1 MAADPNDRL
10 ISVDASTLKFQY
22 IVLTVTVIVIVVI
35 GILAWIPGT
44 LDRFIDP
51 ESWWFKTFPVLGVIV
66 GLLGRVSLGTMCTVY
81 LTPNGLRLTRGG
93 TEILVPMT
101 LVKQVDWAPTD
112 SDNAADSTRA
122 ITIWFRERTPF
133 GTSIVFVA
141 PTQGDVGAR
150 DLVDELRRRA
160 GFLPSGQAWS

>member
-22 IVLTVTVIVIVVI
+22 IVLTVTVSVIVVI

-51 ESWWFKTFPVLGVIV
+51 ESWWFKTFPMLGVIV
-66 GLLGRVSLGTMCTVY
+66 GLLGRVSLGTMCTVH
-81 LTPNGLRLTRGG
+81 LTPYGLRFTRGG

-101 LVKQVDWAPTD
+101 LVKQVDWVRPD
-112 SDNAADSTRA
+112 SDDTADGTRT

-133 GTSIVFVA
+133 GTSIQFLA
-141 PTQGDVGAR
+141 PTQGDVSPR

-160 GFLPSGQAWS
+160 GFLPSGQSWS

>member
-10 ISVDASTLKFQY
+10 VSVDASTMKFQY
-22 IVLTVTVIVIVVI
+22 VVLTVTVIVIVAI

-66 GLLGRVSLGTMCTVY
+66 GLLGRVSLRTMCTVY
-81 LTPNGLRLTRGG
+81 LTPHGLRLKRGR

-101 LVKQVDWAPTD
+101 QVKQVDWEPPD
-112 SDNAADSTRA
+112 SDAAANSTRA
-122 ITIWFRERTPF
+122 ITIWFRAGTPF
-133 GTSIVFVA
+133 GTSIVFLA
-141 PTQGDVGAR
+141 PNQGDVGPR

-160 GFLPSGQAWS
+160 GFLPAGQSWS

>member
-10 ISVDASTLKFQY
+10 VSVDASTLRLQY
-22 IVLTVTVIVIVVI
+22 VGLIVTVIVFVAI

-44 LDRFIDP
+44 LDRLIDP
-51 ESWWFKTFPVLGVIV
+51 QPWWFKTFPLLGVIV
-66 GLLGRVSLGTMCTVY
+66 GLLAWVNLGTMCTVY
-81 LTPNGLRLTRGG
+81 LTPYGLRLTRGG

-101 LVKQVDWAPTD
+101 QVKQVDWMPPD
-112 SDNAADSTRA
+112 SDDTANSART

-133 GTSIVFVA
+133 GTSIQFLA
-141 PTQGDVGAR
+141 PTLGDVSPR

-160 GFLPSGQAWS
+160 GFLPSGQSWS